1 MAEKLPTPSVQSSV
15 SCAVAHSAANRELP
29 HTYITYV
36 YIFDMYTQ
44 VCVHSHVHMCTH
56 ICVYIYSNMYVCIY
70 IYISVLGVLSLRPK
84 ATIRRTH
91 VTHADEPSHYGTHL
105 ACGGTL
111 SIGIRISTRRHA
123 ISTLCPSALQ
133 RPLHSLWLH
142 PLHSLWLHLP
152 RRRLCQLPSRQ

>member
-1 MAEKLPTPSVQSSV
+1 MCIYSICTHKYVYIHMYI
-15 SCAVAHSAANRELP
+15 CAH
-29 HTYITYV
+29 TYV
-36 YIFDMYTQ
+36 YTYI
-44 VCVHSHVHMCTH
+44 V
-56 ICVYIYSNMYVCIY
+56 ICMYVCIY

-111 SIGIRISTRRHA
+111 SIGIRISTRRQA
-123 ISTLCPSALQ
+123 ISTLCPMPSARSLPLPRSPLRALQ

-142 PLHSLWLHLP
+142 FLHQCMMTLLAIQVRLP
-152 RRRLCQLPSRQ
+152 RRRLCQFPSRQ